1 MCDNSI
7 AFLGSS
13 GKVCAVPGQGRL
25 PECACSR
32 DRGREPAEPERA
44 CMMWYR
50 AVAHVSLYFSCP
62 PSLAPRRLPVA
73 VAAHPSLR
81 PSARPSEVLSP
92 FWRHHAS
99 FALPPTSVRPCACA
113 RPSVRGTTDRSTEME
128 VVAARGG
135 ADVGHVL
142 RPPSCC
148 VASSS
153 SFRLLS
159 CAPLPA
165 LRDCARGTAPIAS
178 KHVWNDYLNDSK
190 LARALK
196 KIGLGMA
203 PLRGPQNSPEVLA
216 LAFRN
221 QFLSGQVLHGMF
233 PLLCRIL
240 CLWVTVRTSPDS
252 MVGIIQ

>member
-7 AFLGSS
+7 EFLGSF
-13 GKVCAVPGQGRL
+13 GKECAIPGQGRL

-99 FALPPTSVRPCACA
+99 FALPPTSVRPFVRPRA
-113 RPSVRGTTDRSTEME
+113 RPSARGTTGRPRWKWWRRAGAPTLATSSVRLHVVWLRRHHFVFSVVHRCRRCAIAQGAPPRS
-128 VVAARGG
+128 
-135 ADVGHVL
+135 
-142 RPPSCC
+142 RPNMCGTIILMTQSSL
-148 VASSS
+148 VAS
-153 SFRLLS
+153 
-159 CAPLPA
+159 
-165 LRDCARGTAPIAS
+165 
-178 KHVWNDYLNDSK
+178 KK
-190 LARALK
+190 L
-196 KIGLGMA
+196 G
-203 PLRGPQNSPEVLA
+203 
-216 LAFRN
+216 
-221 QFLSGQVLHGMF
+221 
-233 PLLCRIL
+233 
-240 CLWVTVRTSPDS
+240 
-252 MVGIIQ
+252 

>member
-1 MCDNSI
+1 MHKNDNSI
-7 AFLGSS
+7 EFLGSF
-13 GKVCAVPGQGRL
+13 GKECAVPGQGRL

-50 AVAHVSLYFSCP
+50 AVAHVSLYFFCP
-62 PSLAPRRLPVA
+62 PSLAPRRPPVA
-73 VAAHPSLR
+73 VAAHPKSSPPSGGITRVSHYPQRPFVR
-81 PSARPSEVLSP
+81 PSASP
-92 FWRHHAS
+92 AVRSRH
-99 FALPPTSVRPCACA
+99 
-113 RPSVRGTTDRSTEME
+113 DRSTEME

-165 LRDCARGTAPIAS
+165 LRDCARGTAPVAS
-178 KHVWNDYLNDSK
+178 KHVSNDYLNDSK
-190 LARALK
+190 LARGLK

-216 LAFRN
+216 LAFRT

>member
-1 MCDNSI
+1 MC
-7 AFLGSS
+7 SS
-13 GKVCAVPGQGRL
+13 WPGQTARMCVLEGQGEGASRARACLHDVVSSSSARFVIFLL
-25 PECACSR
+25 PSLSCPSPPT
-32 DRGREPAEPERA
+32 RGRGRTSE
-44 CMMWYR
+44 
-50 AVAHVSLYFSCP
+50 P
-62 PSLAPRRLPVA
+62 PSV
-73 VAAHPSLR
+73 
-81 PSARPSEVLSP
+81 
-92 FWRHHAS
+92 
-99 FALPPTSVRPCACA
+99 
-113 RPSVRGTTDRSTEME
+113 RPSVRSPLPLLAASREFRITPNVRSSVRPAVRSRHDRSTEME

-190 LARALK
+190 LARGLK

-203 PLRGPQNSPEVLA
+203 PLRGPQISPEVLA
-216 LAFRN
+216 LAFRT